1 MPPTLTGGSGAPG
14 KSIPTGTCVGACH
27 GETGEAL
34 VCNCCVIACITG
46 ASKDEAIV
54 NGLWYPTVDGCMKK
68 TNSSGWL
75 DEWNQKT
82 HGPHLKKKGNSYIFR
97 LYVIMSMNNVWMCV
111 CGITLSACMLWVCYV
126 RCVCACVY
134 ECTHVC
140 MHETECV
147 HVCEL
152 LFVQA
157 CKDCMSHFLLC
168 LLLQVGRRLMFH
180 FPPKS
185 QRMMISASLANSS
198 WAKAYPVLHERVT
211 SDPWWVS
218 WLDTVML
225 SVSVIAGQAVT

>member
-34 VCNCCVIACITG
+34 VCNCSIIACITG

-82 HGPHLKKKGNSYIFR
+82 HGSHLKKKGNSYIFR

-126 RCVCACVY
+126 RCVCV
-134 ECTHVC
+134 HVC
-140 MHETECV
+140 MSAHMC
-147 HVCEL
+147 
-152 LFVQA
+152 A
-157 CKDCMSHFLLC
+157 CMK
-168 LLLQVGRRLMFH
+168 
-180 FPPKS
+180 
-185 QRMMISASLANSS
+185 
-198 WAKAYPVLHERVT
+198 
-211 SDPWWVS
+211 
-218 WLDTVML
+218 L
-225 SVSVIAGQAVT
+225 SVCMCVSCFLYKHVKTACHISCYAYFYR